1 MDQLQNILVFAIF
14 LIAMGYLISKFVWT
28 PPFLKR
34 KSKDGCGDGHCG
46 CH

>member
-1 MDQLQNILVFAIF
+1 MDQFQNIMVITIF
-14 LIAMGYLISKFVWT
+14 LAAIGYLISKFVWT
-28 PPFLKR
+28 PSFLKR